1 MTRDLRPGRPARPPA
16 SSAEVE
22 GFLAEARRSVPARPT
37 APRPTAHGGAPAR
50 LILAMDATQSRQPGW
65 DLAQGLQGE
74 MFRVAGDGGLAVQLV
89 YYRGFDECRASRW
102 AGDALALA
110 RVMSRIDCRAGR
122 TQLARVLSHAVAEAR
137 AAPVHGLIFVGD
149 ALEEPVAPLE
159 AGAADLAMLG
169 VRAFMFQ
176 EGGHPE
182 VAAAFGRIARITGG
196 ALLPFDPAAPDRL
209 RALLG
214 AVAAVA
220 TRGPAAL
227 DRPGRAD
234 PNALSLLIGRMGER

>member
-1 MTRDLRPGRPARPPA
+1 MTRDLRPGGSARPPA
-16 SSAEVE
+16 TSAEVE
-22 GFLAEARRSVPARPT
+22 GFLAEARRSVPARP
-37 APRPTAHGGAPAR
+37 AASGGAAAR

-74 MFRVAGDGGLAVQLV
+74 MFRVAGDGGLTVQLV
-89 YYRGFDECRASRW
+89 YYRGIDECRASRW

-110 RVMSRIDCRAGR
+110 RVMSRIDCRTGR
-122 TQLARVLSHAVAEAR
+122 TQLARVLVHAVAEAR
-137 AAPVHGLIFVGD
+137 AAPVRGLIFVGD
-149 ALEEPVAPLE
+149 ALEEPMAALE

-176 EGGHPE
+176 EGRNPE
-182 VAAAFGRIARITGG
+182 VAAAFGHIARITGG

-220 TRGPAAL
+220 THGPAAL

-234 PNALSLLIGRMGER
+234 PAALRLLVGRMGGR